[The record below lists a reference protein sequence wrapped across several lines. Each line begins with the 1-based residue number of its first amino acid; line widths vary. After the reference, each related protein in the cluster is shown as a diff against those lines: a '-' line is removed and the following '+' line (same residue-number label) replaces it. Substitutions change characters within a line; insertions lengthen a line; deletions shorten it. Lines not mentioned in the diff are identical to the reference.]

1 MSTAATEE
9 TLATGTRR
17 RLLSHARLARS
28 TKLGA
33 ASHSTAR
40 PSLSAFPRGRCL
52 LLGLLAM
59 AHAASATVFA
69 TKTDVADALV
79 EFCAD
84 EAAAEGTHGTIG
96 SWDVSAVTDMEMLI
110 KNAPC
115 VATFNAN
122 ISGWDTSSVTTMFYM
137 FMVCSARAPAQ

>member
-1 MSTAATEE
+1 MLTAAARQS
-9 TLATGTRR
+9 LATGTRSP
-17 RLLSHARLARS
+17 RLPSQARSARS
-28 TKLGA
+28 TKPGA
-33 ASHSTAR
+33 ASHSTGHA
-40 PSLSAFPRGRCL
+40 AFPRGRCL